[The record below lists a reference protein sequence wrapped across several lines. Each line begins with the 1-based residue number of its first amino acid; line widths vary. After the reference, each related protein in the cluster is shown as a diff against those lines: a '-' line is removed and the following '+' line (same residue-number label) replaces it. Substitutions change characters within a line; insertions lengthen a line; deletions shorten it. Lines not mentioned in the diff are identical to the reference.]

1 LSNVLERLVELE
13 ADVLYQEPA
22 ADGER
27 RIGCVE
33 GTTPVLL
40 SSPHGAVHTRRGEP
54 KEEEEFTAALAC
66 LVAELTGAH
75 ALSTRRRS
83 PTDPNWEQDVPYK
96 RLLRRIVAR
105 EGIAFVLDIHGTAPD
120 RDFGVA
126 LGTMNGRSCPR
137 RREMIIRRLE
147 ERGFRREGDD
157 LDDRDRLDVD
167 GTFTA
172 GGLSEQETITRFAWE
187 RLGVPSAQLELHPS
201 LRVVERRA
209 DATLPRPFHGDPERI
224 HRIVAALVEIVLA
237 APIDIDPVGPDP
249 ADERSINRSSSW
261 EISYARTPDP

>member
-1 LSNVLERLVELE
+1 MSNVLERLVELE
-13 ADVLYQEPA
+13 ADVLYQEPPA
-22 ADGER
+22 EGER
-27 RIGCVE
+27 RIGRVK

-40 SSPHGAVHTRRGEP
+40 SAPHGAVHTRRGEP

-66 LVAELTGAH
+66 LVAELTDAH
-75 ALSTRRRS
+75 ALTLRRRS
-83 PTDPNWEQDVPYK
+83 PTDPNWERDVPYK

-105 EGIAFVLDIHGTAPD
+105 ERIAFVLDIHGTAPD

-126 LGTMNGRSCPR
+126 LGTMKGRSCPQH
-137 RREMIIRRLE
+137 REMIIRRLE
-147 ERGFRREGDD
+147 DHGFRREGDD

-172 GGLSEQETITRFAWE
+172 GGLKEQETVTRFAWE

-201 LRVVERRA
+201 LRVVERRE

-224 HRIVAALVEIVLA
+224 RRVVAALVEIVLA
-237 APIDIDPVGPDP
+237 DGVGGDPVSSLSSP
-249 ADERSINRSSSW
+249 SSS
-261 EISYARTPDP
+261 ERTHA